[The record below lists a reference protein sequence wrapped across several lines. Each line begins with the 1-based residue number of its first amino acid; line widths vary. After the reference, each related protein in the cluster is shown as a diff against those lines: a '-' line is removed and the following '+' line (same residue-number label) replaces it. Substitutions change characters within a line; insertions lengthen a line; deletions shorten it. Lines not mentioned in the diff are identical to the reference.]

1 MTSTVIGL
9 LLAARGWGTRVH
21 LLLAD
26 DGDRLCLRHLTAAL
40 TLGDGDND
48 TEISEVEEYPA
59 ARLIVGRLSHSGD
72 RPRNEVAAALLDQYF
87 PPAANRWW
95 LDIRGSVVI
104 TGLCHCGAPADLPAP
119 VYDAARAVSIP
130 RGIA

>member
-21 LLLAD
+21 LRLAD
-26 DGDRLCLRHLTAAL
+26 DDRLDQRRLTAAL

-59 ARLIVGRLSHSGD
+59 AHLIVGRLSHPGD
-72 RPRNEVAAALLDQYF
+72 RPRNEVAAVLLNQYF

-95 LDIRGSVVI
+95 LDIHGGVVL
-104 TGLCHCGAPADLPAP
+104 TGLCHCGAPTDLPAP
-119 VYDAARAVSIP
+119 VYDVARAASIL
-130 RGIA
+130 RGIV